1 MEALPTMST
10 ACVDVSIEEL
20 LYDCYWALAVLTGLA
35 F

>member
-1 MEALPTMST
+1 MSVA